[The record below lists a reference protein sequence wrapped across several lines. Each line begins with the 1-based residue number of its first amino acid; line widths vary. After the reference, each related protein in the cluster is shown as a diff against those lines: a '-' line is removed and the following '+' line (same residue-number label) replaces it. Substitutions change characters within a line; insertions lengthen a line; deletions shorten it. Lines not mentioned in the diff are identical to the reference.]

1 MANIFMK
8 ADDVKGESTVEGYEG
23 WIEVE
28 HVAYNYRSETSS
40 TVGTGLA
47 VGALVPG
54 PVGVSSV
61 EGEHVIR
68 MLNLQGQGKHFQK
81 IEIHFLKQGA
91 GDSLKKYKG
100 ITLTEAMIQDYQ
112 PNGSSNAGGSEHLT
126 FGYTKFELEYFKQ
139 DQRGGLT
146 SVGSSSYDTKK
157 KKVA

>member
-8 ADDVKGESTVEGYEG
+8 ADDVKGESTVTGYEG

-28 HVAYNYRSETSS
+28 HVAYSYRSETSE
-40 TVGTGLA
+40 THGTGLA
-47 VGALVPG
+47 VGALVPS
-54 PVGVSSV
+54 PVGISSV
-61 EGEHVIR
+61 EGEHIIR

-91 GDSLKKYKG
+91 GDSPQKYKG
-100 ITLTEAMIQDYQ
+100 ITLTQAMILDYQ
-112 PNGSSNAGGSEHLT
+112 PNGSANSGGTEHLT

-139 DQRGGLT
+139 DGKGILA
-146 SVGSSSYDTKK
+146 SVGKSSYDTKT